1 MQWPRSQLSHVCK
14 YKRGKIL
21 KFKFHLCRQLWNCIE
36 QLHICNE
43 LKEGKAIFCRFL
55 HHTSERGLSEPAFGN
70 IDDTQETQCV
80 ARIVDHAQIRNDILD
95 LTAVIEPYGAYH
107 SIWNT
112 CCIKGF
118 LNVAG
123 LRICAVENSDIAI
136 LCIEHGMQTLNLTHD
151 ERRFVLLRTAFI
163 DCDWIARGIIR
174 PEIFFLACQIVFDN
188 GICRRKDILR

>member
-1 MQWPRSQLSHVCK
+1 MQWSRSQLSHVCK

-21 KFKFHLCRQLWNCIE
+21 KFKFHLCRQLWNRVK

-55 HHTSERGLSEPAFGN
+55 HHTSKRGLPEPAFGH

-95 LTAVIEPYGAYH
+95 LTAVIEAYGAYH
-107 SIWNT
+107 SIWNAS
-112 CCIKGF
+112 CIKGF

-123 LRICAVENSDIAI
+123 LGICPIEYGDIAI
-136 LCIEHGMQTLNLTHD
+136 LCIEHGMQTLHLTHD
-151 ERRFVLLRTAFI
+151 ERGFVLLGTAFI

-174 PEIFFLACQIVFDN
+174 PEIFFLTCQIVFDN